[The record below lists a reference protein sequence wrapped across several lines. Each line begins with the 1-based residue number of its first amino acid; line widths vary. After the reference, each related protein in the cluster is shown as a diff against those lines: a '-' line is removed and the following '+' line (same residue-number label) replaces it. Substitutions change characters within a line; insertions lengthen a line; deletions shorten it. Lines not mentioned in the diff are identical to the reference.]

1 MKSFQTER
9 QFSYKKLLYK
19 CAIFLAAVVVIV
31 YFLPREGTFNY
42 QFDINK
48 PWKYGL
54 LQASFDF
61 PIYKGDE
68 EVRREQDSIMTNY
81 HPYFLLSESTG
92 EKAINQFKEDYNK
105 NLRRIIPDPTYS
117 HHIERILKNV
127 YEKGII
133 PVEQL
138 GNLRKDSMRSIY
150 IIKNNTSILQ
160 STGEIYTTKRA
171 YEELIYSDTLHYN
184 RNLLQRCNLNEYL
197 TPNLI
202 YDSEKSEAAKK
213 DILSGISWAKG
224 FVMNGQKIIDRGE
237 IIDQRTFDI
246 LKSLQKEWDKRGET
260 ITEKRLTLVGQILFV
275 SILIGCFM
283 TYLALFRYDYYQK
296 KRKSRVIIFPDHLLP
311 RDIGY
316 HGFTR
321 FHECIYRT
329 VYHAPDDHPYFS
341 RLTYGIYGTYH
352 LHSALFHLSAY
363 TTRIYLAT
371 GHSRYGKH
379 LQLAGTLPAFTI
391 ITERP
396 HRCRSLFG
404 FVLCARPDSYK
415 RYCTA

>member
-1 MKSFQTER
+1 MKSFQAER
-9 QFSYKKLLYK
+9 QFSYKKLLYQ
-19 CAIFLAAVVVIV
+19 CAIFLAAVAVIV
-31 YFLPREGTFNY
+31 YFLPKEGTFNY

-81 HPYFLLSESTG
+81 HPYFLLSENTG
-92 EKAINQFKEDYNK
+92 EKAISQFKSDYNRS
-105 NLRRIIPDPTYS
+105 LRKIIPDPTYS

-138 GNLRKDSMRSIY
+138 GNLRKDSMRSIH
-150 IIKNNTSILQ
+150 IINKNTSILQ
-160 STGEIYTTKRA
+160 SVSELYTTKRA

-184 RNLLQRCNLNEYL
+184 KTLLQRCNLNNYL
-197 TPNLI
+197 TPNLM

-213 DILSGISWAKG
+213 DILSGVSWAKG

-246 LKSLQKEWDKRGET
+246 LRSLQKEWDKRGET
-260 ITEKRLTLVGQILFV
+260 ITEKRLTLFGQILFV

-283 TYLALFRYDYYQK
+283 TYLALFRRDYYQK
-296 KRKSRVIIFPDHLLP
+296 KGSLGLLFFLIIFFPVISAIMVAHAFMSVYIVPFTMLP
-311 RDIGY
+311 MIIRIFLDS
-316 HGFTR
+316 
-321 FHECIYRT
+321 RT
-329 VYHAPDDHPYFS
+329 AFMAQSCFAP
-341 RLTYGIYGTYH
+341 
-352 LHSALFHLSAY
+352 SACEPHMSLSY
-363 TTRIYLAT
+363 
-371 GHSRYGKH
+371 
-379 LQLAGTLPAFTI
+379 
-391 ITERP
+391 
-396 HRCRSLFG
+396 CRQ
-404 FVLCARPDSYK
+404 
-415 RYCTA
+415 